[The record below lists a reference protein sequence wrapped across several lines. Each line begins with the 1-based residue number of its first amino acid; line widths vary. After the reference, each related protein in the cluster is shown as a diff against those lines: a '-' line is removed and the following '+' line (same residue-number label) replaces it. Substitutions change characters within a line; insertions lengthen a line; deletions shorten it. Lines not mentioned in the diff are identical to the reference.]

1 MKKTL
6 LSLLMVLLFISG
18 LSGCASKDK
27 PEQTIVTFLDAF
39 KEKKVID
46 YASLFDGD
54 VSDMTDDPFA
64 SPDTPNEVSTK
75 MMELILSFD
84 YEIKDT
90 EISEDGL
97 SATVSVE
104 FTTVNLGL
112 VITTYM
118 TTYIT
123 EAFKLAFAG
132 GTEEQF
138 TQLSIDLF
146 MDASEGAAKDKVTTV
161 EVKMVKVDK
170 KWLIQGGEA
179 NLALFDGLMGGLI
192 STIEELRPSGE

>member
-6 LSLLMVLLFISG
+6 LSLLMIMLFIGG
-18 LSGCASKDK
+18 LSACASKDK
-27 PEQTIVTFLDAF
+27 PEETIVTFLDAF
-39 KEKKVID
+39 KKKQVID
-46 YASLFDGD
+46 YAGLFDGD
-54 VSDMTDDPFA
+54 VSNMTSDPL
-64 SPDTPNEVSTK
+64 STSETPNEISTK
-75 MMELILSFD
+75 MMELILSYD

-90 EISEDGL
+90 VISKDGL

-118 TTYIT
+118 STYLT

-138 TQLSIDLF
+138 NQLSIDLF
-146 MDASEGAAKDKVTTV
+146 IEASAGATKDKVTTV
-161 EVKMVKVDK
+161 EVKMLKVDK
-170 KWLIQGGEA
+170 KWLIQAGDA
-179 NLALFDGLMGGLI
+179 NLSFFDGLMGGLI
-192 STIEELRPSGE
+192 STVEELGQNQD

>member
-6 LSLLMVLLFISG
+6 LSLLLVMLFISG
-18 LSGCASKDK
+18 LSGCAAKEK
-27 PEQTIVTFLDAF
+27 PEDTIVTFLDAF
-39 KEKKVID
+39 KEKKIID

-54 VSDMTDDPFA
+54 VSDMTGDPFA
-64 SPDTPNEVSTK
+64 SPETPNEVSTK
-75 MMELILSFD
+75 LMELILSYD
-84 YEIKDT
+84 YEIKET
-90 EISEDGL
+90 VISEDGL

-112 VITTYM
+112 IITTYM
-118 TTYIT
+118 SEYMV
-123 EAFKLAFAG
+123 EAFKLAFSG
-132 GTEEQF
+132 GTEEELY
-138 TQLSIDLF
+138 QLSIDLF

-179 NLALFDGLMGGLI
+179 NLALFDGLMGGLL

>member
-6 LSLLMVLLFISG
+6 LSLLMIMMFIGG
-18 LSGCASKDK
+18 LSACASKDK
-27 PEQTIVTFLDAF
+27 PEETIVTFLDAF

-54 VSDMTDDPFA
+54 VSDMTADPFA
-64 SPDTPNEVSTK
+64 SPETPNEISTK
-75 MMELILSFD
+75 MMDLILSYE
-84 YEIKDT
+84 YEIKET
-90 EISEDGL
+90 VISKDGL

-118 TTYIT
+118 TKYIT
-123 EAFKLAFAG
+123 EAFKLAFSG

-138 TQLSIDLF
+138 NQLSIDLF
-146 MDASEGAAKDKVTTV
+146 LEASDGAAKDKVTTV
-161 EVKMVKVDK
+161 EVKMVKVDE
-170 KWLIQGGEA
+170 KWLIQAGET
-179 NLALFDGLMGGLI
+179 NLAFFDGLMGGLI
-192 STIEELRPSGE
+192 SSVEEIGQNK

>member
-6 LSLLMVLLFISG
+6 LSLLMVLLFIGG
-18 LSGCASKDK
+18 LSGCGAKEK
-27 PEQTIVTFLDAF
+27 PEETIATFLDAF

-54 VSDMTDDPFA
+54 VSDMTGDPFE
-64 SPDTPNEVSTK
+64 SPETPNEVSTK
-75 MMELILSFD
+75 MMELILSYD
-84 YEIKDT
+84 YEIKET
-90 EISEDGL
+90 VIAEDGL

-118 TTYIT
+118 TTYIA

-146 MDASEGAAKDKVTTV
+146 LDASEGVVKDKVTTV

-170 KWLIQGGEA
+170 KWLIQGGET

-192 STIEELRPSGE
+192 STIEELRPAGE